1 MATVYFS
8 SSLTQY
14 TGGLER
20 VEIEAPRV
28 HELVL
33 ALAERFPALA
43 TQQLEQMAVA
53 IDGQI
58 YHNAAY
64 HKLKLDSEIHFLL
77 PIAGG

>member
-33 ALAERFPALA
+33 ALTERFPALA
-43 TQQLEQMAVA
+43 TQLEQMAVA

-64 HKLKLDSEIHFLL
+64 HKLKLDSEIHFIP